1 MALAKSVMSK
11 TEMSEVKPIFDAL
24 AQMGGGKVTIDHNL
38 PATQLKVN
46 VYISA
51 KALGNA
57 VSKVDL
63 KAGSA
68 KRYIQTGE
76 GKTNK

>member
-1 MALAKSVMSK
+1 
-11 TEMSEVKPIFDAL
+11 
-24 AQMGGGKVTIDHNL
+24 MGGGKVTIDHNL